1 MHFDRLK
8 RRQFVTLL
16 GGAAAWPLAARAQQ
30 QAMPVVG
37 FLSSGPAAAPVAGYF
52 RRGLAESG
60 YVDGRN
66 VLIENRFADGQYD
79 RLPAFAGDLVRR
91 PVSVIVTSGSP
102 AAPVAKAAT
111 TTIPIVFGFGGDPV
125 KAGLVASLNRPG
137 GNITGVSFLTSQLES
152 KRLGLLHEL
161 VPRATAIA
169 VLVNPTNANA
179 AGQSAEVREA
189 ARTLGLQLHI
199 VNASG
204 DGDFDSA
211 FAAIARTGAG
221 ALLVAGDPFYFG
233 QRQQLVALAAR
244 HAIPAMYDFSA
255 YAQAG
260 GLASYGTHLADAYR
274 QVGLY
279 TARILNGDKPAD
291 LPVMQSTRFEFVINL
306 GTAKALGIEV
316 LPTLSARAD
325 EVIE

>member
-211 FAAIARTGAG
+211 FAAI
-221 ALLVAGDPFYFG
+221 
-233 QRQQLVALAAR
+233 
-244 HAIPAMYDFSA
+244 
-255 YAQAG
+255 
-260 GLASYGTHLADAYR
+260 
-274 QVGLY
+274 
-279 TARILNGDKPAD
+279 
-291 LPVMQSTRFEFVINL
+291 
-306 GTAKALGIEV
+306 
-316 LPTLSARAD
+316 
-325 EVIE
+325 